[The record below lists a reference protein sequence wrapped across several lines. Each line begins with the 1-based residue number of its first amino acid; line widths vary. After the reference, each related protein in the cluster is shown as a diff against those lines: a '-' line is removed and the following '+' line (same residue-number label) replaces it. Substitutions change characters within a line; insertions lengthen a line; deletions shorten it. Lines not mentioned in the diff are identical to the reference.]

1 MLRFDWPVSRWT
13 SLFGFVL
20 AVSYAQAAWAN
31 GAPFPP
37 RKSVIVAPPL
47 KVDPKPK
54 PGNLDELLHL
64 FVIRRDPTA
73 KRAKLLL
80 PKSWLTPGTGVA
92 YGESLNL
99 GATGPRTSTMVA
111 GMALSLAVTLGGI
124 TLLGGRGRTVVMK
137 YGVYLLGLV
146 VATCGGYASAN
157 MASPGGPYGRPL
169 GPQPLPTG
177 LQAPLL
183 PSSIANP
190 PRLPSTFMQTPSGD
204 EANVIFRAPVVIEFV
219 DTGSHGT
226 LILDGE
232 SSWLSFGGGGVGLS
246 GGRDLKVGGLAPTLP
261 LQLQPI
267 YKNFERLNPQLKE

>member
-1 MLRFDWPVSRWT
+1 MLRLDCPTPRWA

-20 AVSYAQAAWAN
+20 SVSYAQAAWAN
-31 GAPFPP
+31 GIVIPP
-37 RKSVIVAPPL
+37 PKPPIVAPPL
-47 KVDPKPK
+47 KVDPKPNN
-54 PGNLDELLHL
+54 GNLDELLRL

-73 KRAKLLL
+73 KQARLLL
-80 PKSWLTPGTGVA
+80 PKSWLTT
-92 YGESLNL
+92 ESGIALGDSLKL
-99 GATGPRTSTMVA
+99 GATGPRTSTIVS
-111 GMALSLAVTLGGI
+111 GIALSLAVTIGGI
-124 TLLGGRGRTVVMK
+124 AVFGGRGRTVVLK

-183 PSSIANP
+183 PSSIAYP

-204 EANVIFRAPVVIEFV
+204 EANVVFRAPVVIEFV
-219 DTGSHGT
+219 EAGSHGT

-232 SSWLSFGGGGVGLS
+232 SSWLSGGGGLGLS

-261 LQLQPI
+261 LQLQTI
-267 YKNFERLNPQLKE
+267 YKNFERLHPNLKE